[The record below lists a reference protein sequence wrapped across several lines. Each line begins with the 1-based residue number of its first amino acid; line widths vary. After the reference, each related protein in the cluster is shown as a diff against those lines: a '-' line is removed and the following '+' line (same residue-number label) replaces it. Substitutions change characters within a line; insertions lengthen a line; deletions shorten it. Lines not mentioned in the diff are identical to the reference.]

1 MRTSNQFLL
10 RTATPTKTLIIF
22 LGAVLMRISN
32 RFSFSLEV
40 LQLRKV
46 INKSHKLVL
55 VENCRKVAVLNVNLF
70 KVLGEN
76 KF

>member
-1 MRTSNQFLL
+1 
-10 RTATPTKTLIIF
+10 
-22 LGAVLMRISN
+22 MRISN

-55 VENCRKVAVLNVNLF
+55 VENCTKVAVLNVNLF